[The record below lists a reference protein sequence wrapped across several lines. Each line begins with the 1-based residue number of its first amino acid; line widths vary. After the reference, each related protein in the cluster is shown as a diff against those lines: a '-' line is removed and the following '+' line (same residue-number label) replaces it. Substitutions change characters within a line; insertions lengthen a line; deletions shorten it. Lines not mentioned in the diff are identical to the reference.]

1 MPKGI
6 TYSQEEV
13 DNFLDALEEIL
24 PVTATGWERV
34 AEIHLSRYP
43 DQQRGIDSLKRKFKE
58 LHNKKVPTGDPLCP
72 PAIRRAKRLKYSII
86 DKMDASDLNE
96 EYDSGVEEHG
106 AGEGEDDRSGADAA
120 SFLVRGGSVES
131 NEDDEGLGLD
141 IEDDSRNEEGRRNGR
156 LGC

>member
-13 DNFLDALEEIL
+13 DNFLDTLEEIL

-58 LHNKKVPTGDPLCP
+58 LHNKKVPTGDLIEVALRAILC
-72 PAIRRAKRLKYSII
+72 S
-86 DKMDASDLNE
+86 
-96 EYDSGVEEHG
+96 
-106 AGEGEDDRSGADAA
+106 
-120 SFLVRGGSVES
+120 
-131 NEDDEGLGLD
+131 
-141 IEDDSRNEEGRRNGR
+141 
-156 LGC
+156 